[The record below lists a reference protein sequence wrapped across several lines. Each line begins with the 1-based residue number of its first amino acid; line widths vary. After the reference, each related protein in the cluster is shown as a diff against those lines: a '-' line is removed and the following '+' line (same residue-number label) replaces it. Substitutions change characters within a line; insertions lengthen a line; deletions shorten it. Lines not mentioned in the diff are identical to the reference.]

1 MESRAT
7 PDWEG
12 GDGQGRRDFPSSG
25 ELSPR
30 SPLLRPA
37 DQPPDKGKDVSG
49 LQQTDICKVSHL
61 SLASCVIH
69 LSQSIGKHQTKKSR
83 DFRMPQSPG
92 HSSSLG
98 TLGLLGPRIAH
109 ALSTCLPSSSPLHR
123 PEFPMAKS
131 RAGLWAF
138 PLRRSLAWDHPDHRL

>member
-1 MESRAT
+1 MVR
-7 PDWEG
+7 EG
-12 GDGQGRRDFPSSG
+12 EIFPSSG

-30 SPLLRPA
+30 SPLLRQA
-37 DQPPDKGKDVSG
+37 DQPPDKGKDASG
-49 LQQTDICKVSHL
+49 PQQTDICKVSHL

-69 LSQSIGKHQTKKSR
+69 LAQSIGKHQTKR
-83 DFRMPQSPG
+83 CDFRMPRSTG
-92 HSSSLG
+92 GSSSLG

-109 ALSTCLPSSSPLHR
+109 ALSTSLPSSSPLHQ

-131 RAGLWAF
+131 GAGLCAF